1 MYVQALEASYER
13 RAAEVFEE
21 TLAATDRA
29 AQDAADQQQA
39 AAQQAAQR
47 AVDVTNQVLDIPFE
61 HMFCTYTSCLRHFTS
76 ILCVFPRMLHT
87 VTLLDSP
94 STCTGLRQ
102 FAECV
107 GAAGQR
113 VVR

>member
-1 MYVQALEASYER
+1 VAQKEELRFALDLAEAVRQQDVAEMLSSMRFMEEVQAEEKMYVQALEASYER

-47 AVDVTNQVLDIPFE
+47 AVDVTNQALDIPFE
-61 HMFCTYTSCLRHFTS
+61 HMFCT
-76 ILCVFPRMLHT
+76 
-87 VTLLDSP
+87 
-94 STCTGLRQ
+94 
-102 FAECV
+102 
-107 GAAGQR
+107 
-113 VVR
+113 